1 MNLIDFYFHSHQYLL
16 SFYILSI
23 VITVLFYSK
32 ALLAAYACFLL
43 MIMGLSEFI
52 IFISIINTF
61 ILFITLHSF
70 VLISC
75 YTLQPAP
82 VCISLL
88 DPSITH
94 LFDQLALSY
103 LSSLPIYFSESP
115 TQSSSV
121 STFQHV
127 NKATNTISP
136 QF

>member
-1 MNLIDFYFHSHQYLL
+1 
-16 SFYILSI
+16 
-23 VITVLFYSK
+23 
-32 ALLAAYACFLL
+32 
-43 MIMGLSEFI
+43 MGLSESI
-52 IFISIINTF
+52 IFISFSITF
-61 ILFITLHSF
+61 ILATTLHSF

-88 DPSITH
+88 DPSIKH
-94 LFDQLALSY
+94 LFDQLALSCPSPLPQY
-103 LSSLPIYFSESP
+103 FCASS

-127 NKATNTISP
+127 SKATNTISP